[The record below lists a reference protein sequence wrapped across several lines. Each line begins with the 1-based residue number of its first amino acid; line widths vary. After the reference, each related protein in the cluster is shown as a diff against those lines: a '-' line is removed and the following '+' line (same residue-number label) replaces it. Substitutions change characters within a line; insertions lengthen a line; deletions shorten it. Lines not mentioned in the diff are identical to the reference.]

1 MAIKELSKYYSDDQV
16 KTATIYYDMTENLY
30 RVSVLG
36 DTGTGF
42 VALFPTED
50 DAEIFAEE
58 WVRG

>member
-1 MAIKELSKYYSDDQV
+1 
-16 KTATIYYDMTENLY
+16 
-30 RVSVLG
+30 VLG